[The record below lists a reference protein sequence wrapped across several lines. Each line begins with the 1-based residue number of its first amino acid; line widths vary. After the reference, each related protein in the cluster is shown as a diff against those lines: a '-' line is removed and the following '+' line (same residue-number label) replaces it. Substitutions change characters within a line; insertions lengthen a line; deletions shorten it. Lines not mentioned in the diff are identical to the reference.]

1 MNIKYYF
8 GIIPLFVASTV
19 FAKEQLFTIPT
30 RQGVTQTFLL
40 VETIGTPQAAVVMIA
55 GGPGRTGIKQVGEVT
70 IINENGFLQRTRK
83 QFAETGIAVALVD
96 VPSDQK
102 ELWRDFRMTE
112 RHAKDIEGVIE
123 KLHEIYKGIPVYLV
137 GISRGG
143 LSVAYVAKF
152 LKEKVT
158 GIVPMSALYRDRR
171 GHSLEFFDWGQLK
184 QKILIVGHKDDG
196 CANTLYSDAAYVAKK
211 YKLPLITV
219 TGGHQQLEKS
229 PRAECGPY
237 AHHHFLGM
245 ERQVANE
252 IVNWILQKPY
262 KAEVSE

>member
-1 MNIKYYF
+1 MNIKCVF
-8 GIIPLFVASTV
+8 GIIPLMVASAV
-19 FAKEQLFTIPT
+19 FAKEQIFSIPT

-40 VETIGTPQAAVVMIA
+40 VEPVGTPRAAAVMIA
-55 GGPGRTGIKQVGEVT
+55 GGPGRTAIRKIGDAIV
-70 IINENGFLQRTRK
+70 INENGFLQRTRK
-83 QFAETGIAVALVD
+83 QFADNGIAVALVD

-112 RHAKDIEGVIE
+112 RHARDIEGVIE
-123 KLHEIYKGIPVYLV
+123 KLREIYGGIPVYLV

-158 GIVPMSALYRDRR
+158 GIVPMSALYRDRK
-171 GHSLEFFDWGQLK
+171 GHSLESFDWGQLK
-184 QKILIVGHKDDG
+184 QEILIVGHRHDG
-196 CANTLYSDAAYVAKK
+196 CANTLYSDAADVART
-211 YKLPLITV
+211 YKLPLISV

-229 PRAECGPY
+229 PRGECGPY

-245 ERQVANE
+245 EGPVAAE
-252 IVNWILQKPY
+252 IVNWMLRRPY